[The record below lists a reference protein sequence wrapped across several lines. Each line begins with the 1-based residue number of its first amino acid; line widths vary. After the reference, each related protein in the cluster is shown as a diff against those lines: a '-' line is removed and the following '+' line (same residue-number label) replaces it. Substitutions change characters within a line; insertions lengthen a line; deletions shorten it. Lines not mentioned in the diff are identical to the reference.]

1 MLRARSNHQHVAG
14 MEEIENDPQLI
25 PPLRGRAAAL
35 LGSDH
40 VASGCPQGGFL
51 N

>member
-1 MLRARSNHQHVAG
+1 VLVSIGWSVAFNE
-14 MEEIENDPQLI
+14 EEIENDPQLV

-40 VASGCPQGGFL
+40 VASGRPQAAS
-51 N
+51 